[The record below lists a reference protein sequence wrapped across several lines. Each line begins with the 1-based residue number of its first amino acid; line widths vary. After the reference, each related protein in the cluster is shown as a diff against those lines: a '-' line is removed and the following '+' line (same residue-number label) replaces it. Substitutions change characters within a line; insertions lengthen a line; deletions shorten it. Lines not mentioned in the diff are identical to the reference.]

1 MNRYNLLVGC
11 PRERERA
18 ARSEVRYFIGD
29 LLDDSGLKIHQTH
42 ISGLLACRTS
52 QDPFEVVHR
61 LREFATENPFQFRFA
76 IKFIP
81 LELSVPTDIE
91 QIKGAV
97 EKVRDKIREED
108 TFRVTVRH
116 RHSDLK
122 SMDVIT
128 EVARLIDRRVD
139 LDNPDKTLWIEIVGE
154 WTGVSV
160 LVPEED
166 ILSIMTMRDDMY

>member
-1 MNRYNLLVGC
+1 MNRYNILVGC

-29 LLDDSGLKIHQTH
+29 LLDDPRLKVHLTH
-42 ISGLLACRTS
+42 ISGLIACKTS
-52 QDPFEVVHR
+52 LDPFEVVHR
-61 LREFATENPFQFRFA
+61 LREFALENPFQFRFA

-81 LELSVPTDIE
+81 LEICVPTDIE
-91 QIKGAV
+91 QIKDAV
-97 EKVRDKIREED
+97 DRLCEKIGKDE
-108 TFRVTVRH
+108 TFRVTVRS
-116 RHSDLK
+116 RHSDLRT
-122 SMDVIT
+122 MDVVT
-128 EVARLIDRRVD
+128 EAASRIDRKVN
-139 LDNPDKTLWIEIVGE
+139 LDNPDKTVWIEIVGK